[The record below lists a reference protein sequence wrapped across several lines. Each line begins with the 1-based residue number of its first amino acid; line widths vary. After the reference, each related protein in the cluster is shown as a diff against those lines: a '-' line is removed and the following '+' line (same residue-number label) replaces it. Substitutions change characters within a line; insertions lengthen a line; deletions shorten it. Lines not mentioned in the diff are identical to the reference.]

1 MRKDDNKLMIEII
14 EHNKELI
21 EEYPFLKLKYNLD
34 DMPTYTWLDDMP
46 IGWRIAFG
54 EQMCKEIKEELLKH
68 NELDSYKIIQI
79 KEKFGGL
86 RWYDNSGLPGMQFI
100 VAKYEA
106 LSEKT
111 CINCGKP
118 AIWISKGWISPYC
131 DECAT
136 KQAKAQGVDIN
147 KRFKKIQED

>member
-1 MRKDDNKLMIEII
+1 MTKDDDKLMVEII
-14 EHNKELI
+14 EHNKKLI
-21 EEYPFLKLKYNLD
+21 EEYPFLKID
-34 DMPTYTWLDDMP
+34 DNCDTIDYTWLDDMP

-54 EQMCKEIKEELLKH
+54 EQMCKEIKEELIKN

-100 VAKYEA
+100 IAKYEA

-118 AIWISKGWISPYC
+118 ANWISKGWISPYC
-131 DECAT
+131 DDCAT

-147 KRFKKIQED
+147 KKFNKIQED

>member
-1 MRKDDNKLMIEII
+1 MTKDDDKLMVEII

-34 DMPTYTWLDDMP
+34 DMLTYTWLDDMP

-54 EQMCKEIKEELLKH
+54 EQLCKEIKEELIKN

-100 VAKYEA
+100 IAKYEA

-118 AIWISKGWISPYC
+118 ANWISKGWISPYC
-131 DECAT
+131 DDCAT
-136 KQAKAQGVDIN
+136 KQAKARGVDIN
-147 KRFKKIQED
+147 KKFNKIQED

>member
-1 MRKDDNKLMIEII
+1 ML
-14 EHNKELI
+14 
-21 EEYPFLKLKYNLD
+21 
-34 DMPTYTWLDDMP
+34 TYTWLDDMP

-54 EQMCKEIKEELLKH
+54 EQMCKEIKEELIKN

-100 VAKYEA
+100 IAKYEA

-118 AIWISKGWISPYC
+118 ANWISKGWISPYC
-131 DECAT
+131 DDCAT

>member
-1 MRKDDNKLMIEII
+1 MTKDDDKLMVEII
-14 EHNKELI
+14 EHNKKLI
-21 EEYPFLKLKYNLD
+21 EEYPFLKIYDN
-34 DMPTYTWLDDMP
+34 MNYTWLDDMP

-54 EQMCKEIKEELLKH
+54 EQLCKEIKEELIK
-68 NELDSYKIIQI
+68 NKELDSYKIIQI

-100 VAKYEA
+100 IAKYEA

-118 AIWISKGWISPYC
+118 ANWISKGWISPYC
-131 DECAT
+131 DDCAT
-136 KQAKAQGVDIN
+136 KEAKAQGVDIN
-147 KRFKKIQED
+147 KRFNKIQED

>member
-21 EEYPFLKLKYNLD
+21 GEYPFLKLKDNLD
-34 DMPTYTWLDDMP
+34 DMLTYTWLDYMP

-68 NELDSYKIIQI
+68 NELDSYEIVDI

-86 RWYDNSGLPGMQFI
+86 RWYDNSNLPGLQVI
-100 VAKYEA
+100 IAKYA
-106 LSEKT
+106 VLSEKT
-111 CINCGKP
+111 CIVCGKP
-118 AIWISKGWISPYC
+118 AEWISTGWISPYC
-131 DECAT
+131 DDCAT

>member
-1 MRKDDNKLMIEII
+1 MTKDDDKLMVEII
-14 EHNKELI
+14 ERNKKLI
-21 EEYPFLKLKYNLD
+21 EEYPFLKID
-34 DMPTYTWLDDMP
+34 DNCDTIDYTWLDDMP

-54 EQMCKEIKEELLKH
+54 EQLCKEIKEELVKN
-68 NELDSYKIIQI
+68 NELDSYQIIQI

-86 RWYDNSGLPGMQFI
+86 RWYDNSSLPGIQVI
-100 VAKYEA
+100 IAKYEA
-106 LSEKT
+106 LSEKI

-147 KRFKKIQED
+147 KIFNKIQED

>member
-1 MRKDDNKLMIEII
+1 MTKDDDKLMVETI

-21 EEYPFLKLKYNLD
+21 EEYPFLKLKDNYD
-34 DMPTYTWLDDMP
+34 DMMTYTWLDNMP

-54 EQMCKEIKEELLKH
+54 EQMCKEIKEELVKN
-68 NELDSYKIIQI
+68 NELDSYEIIDI

-100 VAKYEA
+100 IAKYEA

-118 AIWISKGWISPYC
+118 ANWISKGWISPYC
-131 DECAT
+131 DDCAT
-136 KQAKAQGVDIN
+136 KQAKARGVDIN
-147 KRFKKIQED
+147 KKFNKIQED

>member
-1 MRKDDNKLMIEII
+1 MIKNDNKLMVEII
-14 EHNKELI
+14 EHNKKLI
-21 EEYPFLKLKYNLD
+21 EEYPFLKID
-34 DMPTYTWLDDMP
+34 DNCDTIDYTWLDYMP

-54 EQMCKEIKEELLKH
+54 EQLCKEIKEELLKH

-100 VAKYEA
+100 IAKYEA

-118 AIWISKGWISPYC
+118 ANWISKGWISPYC
-131 DECAT
+131 DDCAT

-147 KRFKKIQED
+147 KRFNKIQED

>member
-1 MRKDDNKLMIEII
+1 MTKDDDKLMVETI

-21 EEYPFLKLKYNLD
+21 EEYPFLKLKNNYD
-34 DMPTYTWLDDMP
+34 DMMTYIWLDNMP

-54 EQMCKEIKEELLKH
+54 EQMCKEIKEELVKN
-68 NELDSYKIIQI
+68 NELDSYEIIDI

-86 RWYDNSGLPGMQFI
+86 RWYDNSYLTGMQFI
-100 VAKYEA
+100 RAKYEA

-111 CINCGKP
+111 CIICGKP
-118 AIWISKGWISPYC
+118 AKWISGGWISPYC

-136 KQAKAQGVDIN
+136 KQAKARGVDIN
-147 KRFKKIQED
+147 KIFKKIQED

>member
-21 EEYPFLKLKYNLD
+21 EEYPFLKLKDNLD
-34 DMPTYTWLDDMP
+34 DMMTYTWLDDMP
-46 IGWRIAFG
+46 IGWRVAFG

-68 NELDSYKIIQI
+68 NELDSYEIVDI

-86 RWYDNSGLPGMQFI
+86 RWYDNSNLPGLQVI
-100 VAKYEA
+100 IAKYA
-106 LSEKT
+106 VLSETT
-111 CINCGKP
+111 CIVCGKP
-118 AIWISKGWISPYC
+118 AEWVSTGWISPYC
-131 DECAT
+131 DDCAT

-147 KRFKKIQED
+147 KRFNKIQED